1 LGERIPKIL
10 KIPFGLFYFIG
21 TSEIIEDNLRSSR
34 LKSYKDPPKKR
45 NRNMSI
51 IKREHK

>member
-1 LGERIPKIL
+1 MNLSEMYKLSYPDIIF
-10 KIPFGLFYFIG
+10 IYFIG

-45 NRNMSI
+45 NRNMN
-51 IKREHK
+51 